1 MQSPESSSFFLVCA
15 SVGKLFFADDMG
27 HCAESAIPTKEKI
40 LSTKLIDQ
48 TDEFAIITS
57 DFVLAVYK
65 ISTDGKLVPENELK
79 ISTPGFNDAQRVKIC
94 WIDDGGIIALSSGT
108 SKIRIIDVVNE
119 ESTTLICG
127 DGIVF
132 FLSFHNTKFSKNI
145 FCGIYPFLLLLFDL
159 KFFPKAA
166 SSSGMIFQWK
176 YHTHAKKTKS
186 KTESDLLGQRWTAV
200 PKIRLSEIP
209 DSVQWGSS
217 GSSFIVVSKE
227 SVKVFEEEKV
237 CCATFQ
243 GYCVLQLSPSV
254 LRIFKGEAILEI
266 DVQEKVTSVAISN
279 SVFVV
284 AAGFS
289 LQVFEFP
296 EEARLICVDGQVVL
310 AATKQTVDIF
320 SVTGAL
326 KGTITVGNR
335 DGTIKFLSSANNVL
349 TIVGSNF
356 QRYSETLRS
365 HKERTALHNLEVFT
379 VRVICFFSLLPP
391 EEIAECLCSRDS
403 VPPLKVIQQVTMNK
417 SGTMVAYAG
426 IAEDEANASIVVKSA
441 PDFIG
446 VEKPDAAVVSA
457 IIEFC
462 YQVDIDNVDA
472 AMKALS
478 RLENDSVWRNLA
490 KICVKKR
497 RIDVAASCLA
507 NIRHAKAVGALR
519 RRTDIED
526 SVDLKAAVLA
536 SFLDMREE
544 VEAIYLKLKRYD
556 LLNLYYQETGR
567 WDEALEIASS
577 NDRIN
582 LKTTYVKFGR
592 YLMEIGDKSGAI
604 AAFEKGSAICTQVPQ
619 QIFGSETEMKSY
631 AIDSRDKVSVKKW
644 WAQYEESRGNMNDA
658 FKFYEES
665 GDILSI
671 VRLHCSTGRIGKAV
685 EVASRSGNRAAAY
698 HIARHFEREN
708 KVAEAIDFYAQAQC
722 HTQAI
727 RLAKENNLINALIN
741 LALQGTKQ
749 AMLDVAHYLERSE
762 ANVDKAITLYHR
774 AGQTSKAVDLCFAT
788 NELHLL
794 EELDILHKCARF
806 FMDNDK
812 FEEAVALL
820 TTAKQFRDALSLC
833 IAKNITLTEEL
844 VDKLGGSSEDG
855 EVSADFLTK
864 VAELC
869 LQQKS
874 YHLACKKFSQ
884 AGDNIKAIK
893 SLMKSGDVER
903 IIFFAGVSGP
913 KQKEIY
919 VIAANFLQTLDWRSN
934 ANIMK
939 AIIQF
944 YTKARAFDSLSA
956 FYESCCQVEI
966 DEYQNYEKALG
977 ALKEAAK
984 VFSKAKESESTAE
997 RMHNFAR
1004 RIACLETFVTARS
1017 SSDPNQ
1023 IMGVCEQLL
1032 REKRI
1037 ESAVRVGD
1045 IYALMIETLYSHGN
1059 MAKARDLLQEMQ
1071 SRVSMNLDYYLDA
1084 SILRSL
1090 RNSDSSTPQKA
1101 LNSARDDEIE
1111 EDF

>member
-1 MQSPESSSFFLVCA
+1 
-15 SVGKLFFADDMG
+15 
-27 HCAESAIPTKEKI
+27 
-40 LSTKLIDQ
+40 
-48 TDEFAIITS
+48 
-57 DFVLAVYK
+57 
-65 ISTDGKLVPENELK
+65 
-79 ISTPGFNDAQRVKIC
+79 
-94 WIDDGGIIALSSGT
+94 
-108 SKIRIIDVVNE
+108 
-119 ESTTLICG
+119 
-127 DGIVF
+127 
-132 FLSFHNTKFSKNI
+132 
-145 FCGIYPFLLLLFDL
+145 
-159 KFFPKAA
+159 
-166 SSSGMIFQWK
+166 
-176 YHTHAKKTKS
+176 
-186 KTESDLLGQRWTAV
+186 
-200 PKIRLSEIP
+200 
-209 DSVQWGSS
+209 
-217 GSSFIVVSKE
+217 
-227 SVKVFEEEKV
+227 
-237 CCATFQ
+237 
-243 GYCVLQLSPSV
+243 
-254 LRIFKGEAILEI
+254 
-266 DVQEKVTSVAISN
+266 
-279 SVFVV
+279 
-284 AAGFS
+284 
-289 LQVFEFP
+289 
-296 EEARLICVDGQVVL
+296 
-310 AATKQTVDIF
+310 
-320 SVTGAL
+320 
-326 KGTITVGNR
+326 
-335 DGTIKFLSSANNVL
+335 
-349 TIVGSNF
+349 
-356 QRYSETLRS
+356 
-365 HKERTALHNLEVFT
+365 
-379 VRVICFFSLLPP
+379 
-391 EEIAECLCSRDS
+391 
-403 VPPLKVIQQVTMNK
+403 MNK

-426 IAEDEANASIVVKSA
+426 IAEDEVHHQIFTFFVSYQHGILFHNRYLKPEDAGPLIGISMPFHYFLSPDAAANASIVVKSA

-794 EELDILHKCARF
+794 EELAQSLGPSTDPDILHKCARF

-855 EVSADFLTK
+855 EVSPDFLTK

-1017 SSDPNQ
+1017 SSDPSQ